1 MEEDLALPKPRIWG
15 PKQKLAVHQ
24 IAGKGLGWS
33 VWSGEKGTGSSE
45 SLCGGQN
52 MRKQRR

>member
-52 MRKQRR
+52 TRKQRR